1 MWDFSFIAF
10 LAAVFVGLP
19 MCKRY
24 MERRY
29 PATLRHALR
38 AFGVW
43 IFLWPIFLFTIFTE
57 PYWERDWD
65 LWWLGLSIAISV
77 FLTTSYVASRFKR
90 VARPFRR
97 PVYQLLL
104 LFDRIKGSKAASA
117 LHKAVSA
124 VFSAVN
130 SIFELLEHL
139 LEATLPF
146 VGFLIAAALALL
158 ALVAAIWLVKTIW
171 YAV

>member
-1 MWDFSFIAF
+1 MFEIAIVV
-10 LAAVFVGLP
+10 AVFVGLP
-19 MCKRY
+19 IAVLMCKDY

-38 AFGVW
+38 AFVAW
-43 IFLWPIFLFTIFTE
+43 IFVWPIATIFME
-57 PYWERDWD
+57 PDRGRGVRQSW
-65 LWWLGLSIAISV
+65 WWLGLSIAISM

-90 VARPFRR
+90 VFRQ

-104 LFDRIKGSKAASA
+104 LFDRIKGSKAASV

-124 VFSAVN
+124 IVSAVN
-130 SIFELLEHL
+130 SIFRLLEGL
-139 LEATLPF
+139 IEGIAPI
-146 VGFLIAAALALL
+146 VGFLIAVALGLL
-158 ALVAAIWLVKTIW
+158 ALVVAIWLVKTIW